1 MQQFIQTPQQA
12 QLPLFEAFL
21 AQPALPGLKPR
32 DSAGEK
38 PRKGT
43 QPELFSELS
52 LRGAPVI
59 ARACWPRSCAS

>member
-12 QLPLFEAFL
+12 QLPLLEAFL

-32 DSAGEK
+32 YSAGEK

-43 QPELFSELS
+43 QQS
-52 LRGAPVI
+52 L
-59 ARACWPRSCAS
+59 